1 MLFILGACTTQTS
14 GEESKVLVET
24 DYGTITEEDLF
35 QEVISTERGKEL
47 IQKLVYMQI
56 LEGKYEVS
64 DKEVNQRLGDIKE
77 LAGDEDGFQM
87 ILLQQGFKDEEDLK
101 DQIKQSLYFFK
112 ATTEGVEVSDK
123 EINDYY
129 AQHIDEYTEVAVSH
143 ILVDNEST
151 AKEIKKELEK
161 GTDFAELAI
170 EHSTDSMTAE
180 EGGNL
185 GYISGKSNE
194 LDPTF
199 LAAAMELEKDEVSD
213 PVKTVFGYHIIK
225 VTDRKET
232 PLREV
237 EDRIRQALME
247 KEAKPIQEILNEY
260 NKEIEFVEEAFEEAF
275 KEVDHVN

>member
-1 MLFILGACTTQTS
+1 M
-14 GEESKVLVET
+14 LVET

-64 DKEVNQRLGDIKE
+64 DEEVNQRLDDIKE

-129 AQHIDEYTEVAVSH
+129 AQHIDEYTEVEVSH
-143 ILVDNEST
+143 ILVDDEST
-151 AKEIKKELEK
+151 AKEIEKELEK

-170 EHSTDSMTAE
+170 KHSTDSMTAE

-199 LAAAMELEKDEVSD
+199 LAAAMNLEKDEVSE

-260 NKEIEFVEEAFEEAF
+260 NKEIEFVEDAFEEAF
-275 KEVDHVN
+275 KEVEHVN